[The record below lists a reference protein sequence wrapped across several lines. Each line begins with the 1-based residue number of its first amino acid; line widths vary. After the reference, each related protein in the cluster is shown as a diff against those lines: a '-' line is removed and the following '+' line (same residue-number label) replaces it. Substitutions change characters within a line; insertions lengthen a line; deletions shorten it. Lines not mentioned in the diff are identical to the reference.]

1 MLLDKINKA
10 FFKQLHQWK
19 ETILKIMIKF
29 NYLLQ
34 GYKVFFEFL
43 LKDPKCV
50 VTSNEYV
57 FLYHVAAY
65 AANGYSW

>member
-1 MLLDKINKA
+1 
-10 FFKQLHQWK
+10 
-19 ETILKIMIKF
+19 MIKF

-65 AANGYSW
+65 AANGYS